1 MRFLQELFQKT
12 DNQGVSIDEI
22 KKMMCDF
29 SIDTTPFDEFKNESD
44 EYLRIPIY
52 EGNFSVYVM
61 KWPKN
66 GKSTIHEHRNISGII
81 KVLRGDI
88 QENSYVF
95 DEVGNKLILKEKINY
110 PSGEIVIEEVN
121 AIHQVINISEQVEA
135 LTLHVYFP
143 SARNLEGSRL
153 FNIKDRKIGI
163 LNETA
168 NSFNWSQPGYGFSEI
183 INKSFAYVEE
193 C

>member
-1 MRFLQELFQKT
+1 MQFLQELFQRI
-12 DNQGVSIDEI
+12 DNHGINLEKM
-22 KKMMCDF
+22 KKLISDF
-29 SIDTTPFDEFKNESD
+29 SIDVTLFDEFKNETN

-66 GKSTIHEHRNISGII
+66 GKSTIHEHRNISGVI

-110 PSGEIVIEEVN
+110 PTGNIVIEEVN
-121 AIHQVINISEQVEA
+121 AIHQVINISEHVEA

-153 FNIKDRKIGI
+153 FNIQDKKIGI

-168 NSFNWSQPGYGFSEI
+168 ISFNWSQPGYGFSEI
-183 INKSFAYVEE
+183 IKKSFAYVEE